1 MFIVSTLIYPLVLA
15 LLCAGAGLL
24 VDRVSGAFMHPALL
38 LPVGAA
44 GLIGLTQLSTYAWFL
59 APATP
64 VLMALVALAG
74 LLLSRARALAL
85 ARRALARPAAL
96 VATAAVYLL
105 AMAPV
110 LLAGRA
116 TFSSFMALSDSAVH
130 MIGADY
136 LIRHGQHYGG
146 LDLRNSY
153 GQFINDYYNTSYP
166 SGADTLLGGSG
177 FLLGLPMIWAFQPL
191 NAFVLACA
199 TGPAWLIARRMGLG
213 ASAACLAAFAS
224 VVPALVY
231 GYELIGSVKEITAL
245 TMILTLGALVAD
257 HRAWLG
263 RAPRRAIPAGLVVA
277 AGASSLG
284 AAFGAWALAAAAVLA
299 VVLIGAVGARAVP
312 AARAAAG
319 AGVALGTLLI
329 AAWPTWADIGGSLKV
344 AGNIANT
351 SNPGNLHEPL
361 RSIQLLGVWIADSYK
376 VEPAAGTLAVTHVL
390 AILVLVCA
398 VVGAVHLVRVHAYA
412 LLAWIALML
421 LAWLVITHAVTTWGS
436 AKTLMLT
443 SPVVMLLAW
452 GGVGA
457 IADLP
462 GGMLARGAAGLVA
475 VAILA
480 GVLISDGKQ
489 YRASNLAPTARY
501 KELEAINSRFAG
513 RGPAVFTDFDEYSMY
528 VLRDLDIGGPDF
540 VYPPAALAASSS
552 GYGEPVSL
560 DRLAPEKL
568 SDYPLIITRRD
579 PSEPRPPA
587 AYSLLWQGTYY
598 RVWGRRPGA
607 APALA
612 HVTLAGSSASTCARI
627 GSLAL
632 ADPSGTLAASAAPTI
647 VRANLASSRRPRG
660 WGHQRSGL
668 VMSHPGTLTVSV
680 RVPSTGLWDLWL
692 QGQFMPKVTVGV
704 DGRAVASPAGELS
717 GNSLVPDTLPPIRL
731 ALTAGTHLI
740 TLTRGGGGLDPG
752 AAGRAVI
759 DAILLTPAAEATPA
773 PLSFAPAA
781 AWRDLCRGSS
791 KQWVE
796 LLAERTA
803 SQGA

>member
-15 LLCAGAGLL
+15 LLCAGTGLL
-24 VDRVSGAFMHPALL
+24 IDRISGAFMHPALL
-38 LPVGAA
+38 LAVGAGGIIA
-44 GLIGLTQLSTYAWFL
+44 LTQLSTYAWFI

-64 VLMALVALAG
+64 VLIAVIALSG
-74 LLLSRARALAL
+74 LLVSRARAVAL

-96 VATAAVYLL
+96 AAVAFVYLL

-136 LIRHGQHYGG
+136 LIRHGQHYAN

-166 SGADTLLGGSG
+166 SGADTLLGGSA

-213 ASAACLAAFAS
+213 ASAACLAALTS
-224 VVPALVY
+224 VIPALVY

-245 TMILTLGALVAD
+245 TMILALGALVAD
-257 HRAWLG
+257 HSSWLG
-263 RAPRRAIPAGLVVA
+263 AAPRRAIPAGLVVA
-277 AGASSLG
+277 AGVSSLG

-299 VVLIGAVGARAVP
+299 VVLIGAVAARSVP
-312 AARAAAG
+312 PVRAAAG
-319 AGVALGTLLI
+319 AGVALATMLV

-351 SNPGNLHEPL
+351 ANPGNLHEPL
-361 RSIQLLGVWIADSYK
+361 RPIQLLGVWIADSYK
-376 VEPAAGTLAVTHVL
+376 VEPTAGALAITRAL
-390 AILVLVCA
+390 AILVLLCA
-398 VVGAVHLVRVHAYA
+398 AVGAVHLIRAHAYA
-412 LLAWIALML
+412 LAGWIALIL

-457 IADLP
+457 IASLP
-462 GGMLARGAAGLVA
+462 GGVLPRAGAGLIA
-475 VAILA
+475 LAILA

-501 KELEAINSRFAG
+501 VELERVNSRFAG

-528 VLRDLDIGGPDF
+528 VLRNLDIGGPDF
-540 VYPPAALAASSS
+540 VYPPAALAAASA

-560 DRLAPEKL
+560 DRAAPAKL
-568 SDYPLIITRRD
+568 SAYPLIITRRD

-587 AYSLLWQGTYY
+587 AYTLLWQGSYY
-598 RVWGRRPGA
+598 RVWGRRSGA
-607 APALA
+607 EPALA
-612 HVTLAGSSASTCARI
+612 HVALAGSRASRCTRI
-627 GSLAL
+627 ERLAL
-632 ADPSGTLAASAAPTI
+632 TDPSGMLAAAVSPTI
-647 VRANLASSRRPRG
+647 VPVDLASARRPRR
-660 WGHQRSGL
+660 WGHERSGL
-668 VMSHPGTLTVSV
+668 VMSHPGALTASF
-680 RVPSTGLWDLWL
+680 RVPHTGLWDVWL
-692 QGQFMPKVTVGV
+692 EGQFMPKVTVGV
-704 DGRAVASPAGELS
+704 DGRRVASPAGELS
-717 GNSLVPDTLPPIRL
+717 GNSLVPDTLPPIRVP
-731 ALTAGTHLI
+731 LTAGTHVI
-740 TLTRGGGGLDPG
+740 TLTRGNAGLAPGGT
-752 AAGRAVI
+752 GRAVI
-759 DAILLTPAAEATPA
+759 DAILLTPAAEETPA
-773 PLSFAPAA
+773 PLAFAPATA
-781 AWRDLCRGSS
+781 SSELCRGS

-796 LLAERTA
+796 LLAKPR
-803 SQGA
+803 S